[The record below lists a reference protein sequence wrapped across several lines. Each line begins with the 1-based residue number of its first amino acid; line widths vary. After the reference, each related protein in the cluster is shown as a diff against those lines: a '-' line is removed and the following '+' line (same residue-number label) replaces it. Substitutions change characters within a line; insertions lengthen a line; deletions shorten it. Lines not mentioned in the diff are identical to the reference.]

1 MKLNLYTK
9 HCQNT
14 LFFKNKVGLF
24 LFFVFLFLSCH
35 NKENAGHHK
44 VFRFN
49 QHNSI
54 TSLDPAFSKSQANIW
69 VVNQIFNSLLQ
80 LDDSLNIKPCLAKY
94 YTVSDDGL
102 TYTFHLR
109 NDVFFHED
117 DCFGKSKTRKLIAND
132 IKYSFE
138 RILDANLSSP
148 GSWVFKGKVA
158 ENQPFVVENDTTFIL
173 KLSKPFR
180 PMLGI
185 LTMQYCSIVPKEGIE
200 TYGKEF
206 RNHPIGTG
214 PFKIKKW
221 LEGQGVFLTKNEKYF
236 EKDENGNSLPYLD
249 GVKVSCIPERKTA
262 FLELITNKLD
272 YLFGLESSYV
282 NELITPYGELVPAQ
296 REKLNFIKAP
306 YLNTEYIGINMA
318 QNNPAL
324 ANKKVRQAMNYAIDR
339 KKMLKALRNSVGKPA
354 IGGFTPIGLP
364 SFDATK
370 TKGYTYNPDKA
381 RLLLEEAG
389 FPNGN
394 GLGEISLN
402 TSNDY
407 ADICTFLANEWSKIG
422 IKVNIDILEAAT
434 LREMMTKG
442 QASFFRASWIADYPD
457 AESFLAVFYSKNPA
471 PPNYT
476 RFQNAHYDALY
487 EASLAENN
495 DKKRYEIYQKMD
507 NILLEEAPIIFLFYD
522 ELASFSNKN
531 VDGLSKNAMNLL
543 TLKRVKK

>member
-1 MKLNLYTK
+1 MLMSFMK
-9 HCQNT
+9 
-14 LFFKNKVGLF
+14 KVLLF
-24 LFFVFLFLSCH
+24 LFVLGLIIFANLSCQK
-35 NKENAGHHK
+35 NKDNKNYK

-49 QHNSI
+49 QHNAI

-69 VVNQIFNSLLQ
+69 VVNQLFNSLLQ
-80 LDDSLNIKPCLAKY
+80 LDDSLNIKPCIAKSY
-94 YTVSDDGL
+94 EISDDGL
-102 TYTFHLR
+102 IYTFILR
-109 NDVFFHED
+109 NDVYFHDD
-117 DCFGKSKTRKLIAND
+117 DCFGSEKTRKVNAAD

-138 RILDANLSSP
+138 RIIDANLSSP
-148 GSWVFKGKVA
+148 GSWVFKGKIA
-158 ENQPFVVENDTTFIL
+158 ENEPFLVKNDSVFIL
-173 KLSKPFR
+173 NLAKPFR

-185 LTMQYCSIVPKEGIE
+185 LTMQYCSIVPKEAVDA
-200 TYGKEF
+200 YGKDF
-206 RNHPIGTG
+206 RSHPIGTG
-214 PFKIKKW
+214 PFKYKKW
-221 LEGQGVFLTKNEKYF
+221 LEGQGVFLAKNDKYF
-236 EKDENGNSLPYLD
+236 EKDKNNNPLPYLD

-282 NELITPYGELVPAQ
+282 NELITSYGDLVPAQ

-306 YLNTEYIGINMA
+306 YLNSEYIGINMA
-318 QNNPAL
+318 QNNTAL
-324 ANKKVRQAMNYAIDR
+324 ANKKVRQAMNFAIDR

-354 IGGFTPIGLP
+354 IGGFTPLGLP

-370 TKGYTYNPDKA
+370 TKGYSYNPDKA

-389 FPNGN
+389 FPNGK

-457 AESFLAVFYSKNPA
+457 AESFLGVFYSKNPA

-476 RFQNAHYDALY
+476 RFQNSTFDALY
-487 EASLAENN
+487 EASLEENN
-495 DKKRYEIYQKMD
+495 NEKRYELYHKMD

-522 ELASFSNKN
+522 EVSSFTPKN
-531 VDGLSKNAMNLL
+531 VQGLSKNAMNLL
-543 TLKRVKK
+543 TLKYVKK